1 MIRTG
6 MRIGID
12 GRELSGPRTGV
23 GRYVANLCREWAADA
38 AGREVLVYAPDEAG
52 LTGLGGSGRGAR
64 VEVRTVPGAPGVWWE
79 QTALA
84 RAADADRLDVF
95 FGPAYSIPLRLAAP
109 AVVALHD
116 ISFAVHPEWFGWREG
131 IRRRWLARRAASRAA
146 RVVTVSEFARAE
158 IVREFDLDPARVVRV
173 YDGIETPALPL
184 HDGRAAVL
192 ADDPR
197 TAAADAQAPAGAE
210 AQAPTG
216 AEAPATASAEGPALV
231 LFVGSIFN
239 RRHLPT
245 LIAAFA
251 RVVRGRPDARLAI
264 IGADR
269 THPAQD
275 LPACAEAAGVADR
288 VDLCGHLPDAELGAL
303 FRRAR
308 VFAFLSEYE
317 GFGMTPLE
325 ALAAGVPAVVGDSE
339 VAREVCGDAARYV
352 PVDDA
357 AAVAREIERLLD
369 DEALRARLLALGAAR
384 LERFTW
390 RRAAAEMLEV
400 LEQAAAGGA

>member
-1 MIRTG
+1 

-12 GRELSGPRTGV
+12 GRELSGARTGV

-38 AGREVLVYAPDEAG
+38 PGREVLVYTPDAAG
-52 LTGLGGSGRGAR
+52 LAGLVGAGRGAR
-64 VEVRTVPGAPGVWWE
+64 VEVRTVPGAPGTWWE

-84 RAADADRLDVF
+84 RAADADRVDVF

-131 IRRRWLARRAASRAA
+131 IRRRWLARRAANRAA

-173 YDGIETPALPL
+173 YDGVEAPALPL
-184 HDGRAAVL
+184 HDGRAAVP
-192 ADDPR
+192 ADDPL
-197 TAAADAQAPAGAE
+197 
-210 AQAPTG
+210 
-216 AEAPATASAEGPALV
+216 TASADGQAPPGSESRATGSAKASALV
-231 LFVGSIFN
+231 LFVGTLFN

-264 IGADR
+264 VGADR

-288 VDLCGHLPDAELGAL
+288 VDLCGHLPEAELGAL

-357 AAVAREIERLLD
+357 AVVAREIERLLD
-369 DEALRARLLALGAAR
+369 DAALRTDLLARGAAR

-390 RRAAAEMLEV
+390 RRAAAEMLDV
-400 LEQAAAGGA
+400 LEQAAAGGP

>member
-12 GRELSGPRTGV
+12 GRELSGARTGV

-38 AGREVLVYAPDEAG
+38 AGREVLVYTPDAAALAG
-52 LTGLGGSGRGAR
+52 LAGPGRGAR
-64 VEVRTVPGAPGVWWE
+64 IEVRTVPGAPGIWWE

-84 RAADADRLDVF
+84 RAANADGLDVF

-131 IRRRWLARRAASRAA
+131 IRRRWLARRAAGRAA

-173 YDGIETPALPL
+173 YDGVETPAPAPSRL
-184 HDGRAAVL
+184 DRRGAVL
-192 ADDPR
+192 AEA
-197 TAAADAQAPAGAE
+197 TAPAK
-210 AQAPTG
+210 
-216 AEAPATASAEGPALV
+216 ASELV

-245 LIAAFA
+245 LISAFA
-251 RVVRGRPDARLAI
+251 RVVRRRPDARLAI
-264 IGADR
+264 VGADR
-269 THPAQD
+269 THPGQD

-288 VDLCGHLPDAELGAL
+288 VDLCGHVPDAELGAL

-357 AAVAREIERLLD
+357 AVVAREIERLLD
-369 DEALRARLLALGAAR
+369 DDALRARLLARGAAR

-390 RRAAAEMLEV
+390 RRAAAEMLDV
-400 LEQAAAGGA
+400 LEQAAAGGP

>member
-6 MRIGID
+6 LRIGID
-12 GRELSGPRTGV
+12 GRELSGARTGV

-38 AGREVLVYAPDEAG
+38 AGREVLVYTPDEAVASRF
-52 LTGLGGSGRGAR
+52 GGPGRGAR
-64 VEVRTVPGAPGVWWE
+64 VEVRTVPGAPGIWWE

-84 RAADADRLDVF
+84 RAADADRVDVF

-173 YDGIETPALPL
+173 YDGIEAPAPAPSRV
-184 HDGRAAVL
+184 DRRAAVL
-192 ADDPR
+192 ADDPL
-197 TAAADAQAPAGAE
+197 TAAEDGPAPAGAKG
-210 AQAPTG
+210 QAT
-216 AEAPATASAEGPALV
+216 APAPGPALV
-231 LFVGSIFN
+231 LFVGTLFN

-251 RVVRGRPDARLAI
+251 RVVRRRPDARLAI
-264 IGADR
+264 VGADR
-269 THPAQD
+269 THPPQD
-275 LPACAEAAGVADR
+275 LAARAEAAGVADC
-288 VDLCGHLPDAELGAL
+288 VDLCGHLPEAELGAL
-303 FRRAR
+303 FRGAR

-325 ALAAGVPAVVGDSE
+325 ALAAGVPAVVGDSG

-357 AAVAREIERLLD
+357 AVVAREIERLLD
-369 DEALRARLLALGAAR
+369 DEALRTDLLARGAAR
-384 LERFTW
+384 LGRFTW
-390 RRAAAEMLEV
+390 RRAAAEMLDV
-400 LEQAAAGGA
+400 LEQAAGGP

>member
-12 GRELSGPRTGV
+12 GRELSGARTGV

-38 AGREVLVYAPDEAG
+38 PGREVLVYTPDEAG
-52 LTGLGGSGRGAR
+52 PAGLGGTGPGAR
-64 VEVRTVPGAPGVWWE
+64 FEVRTVPGAPGIWWE

-131 IRRRWLARRAASRAA
+131 VRRRWLARRAASRAA

-158 IVREFDLDPARVVRV
+158 IIREFDLDPARVVRV
-173 YDGIETPALPL
+173 YDGVEAPAPTPSRL
-184 HDGRAAVL
+184 DGRAAVL
-192 ADDPR
+192 ADDALI
-197 TAAADAQAPAGAE
+197 AAAGGQAPAGAE
-210 AQAPTG
+210 TQAT
-216 AEAPATASAEGPALV
+216 APAEGSALV

-245 LIAAFA
+245 LISAFA
-251 RVVRGRPDARLAI
+251 RVVRRWPDARLAI
-264 IGADR
+264 VGADR

-275 LPACAEAAGVADR
+275 LPARAEAAGVADR
-288 VDLCGHLPDAELGAL
+288 VDLCGHLPDAELAAL

-325 ALAAGVPAVVGDSE
+325 ALAAGVPAVVGDSD

-357 AAVAREIERLLD
+357 AEVAREIERLLD
-369 DEALRARLLALGAAR
+369 DRTLRARLLARGAAR

-390 RRAAAEMLEV
+390 RRAAAEMLDV
-400 LEQAAAGGA
+400 LEQAATGGP

>member
-1 MIRTG
+1 MTRTG

-64 VEVRTVPGAPGVWWE
+64 VAVRAVPGAPGVWWE

-173 YDGIETPALPL
+173 YDGIEAPAPAPSRL
-184 HDGRAAVL
+184 DGRAAAL

-197 TAAADAQAPAGAE
+197 TAAEAQAPAGSE
-210 AQAPTG
+210 AQAT
-216 AEAPATASAEGPALV
+216 APAEGPALV

-264 IGADR
+264 VGADR

-288 VDLCGHLPDAELGAL
+288 VDLCGPLPDAELAAL

-357 AAVAREIERLLD
+357 AAVAREIVRLLE
-369 DEALRARLLALGAAR
+369 DEALRARLLARGAAR

-390 RRAAAEMLEV
+390 RRAAAEMLDV

>member
-6 MRIGID
+6 TRIGID
-12 GRELSGPRTGV
+12 GRELSGARTGV

-38 AGREVLVYAPDEAG
+38 AGRELLVYTPDEAVAD
-52 LTGLGGSGRGAR
+52 GLGGAGRRAR
-64 VEVRTVPGAPGVWWE
+64 VEVRTVPGAPGIWWE

-173 YDGIETPALPL
+173 YDGVEAPALPL
-184 HDGRAAVL
+184 HDGRAAVP
-192 ADDPR
+192 ADDPL
-197 TAAADAQAPAGAE
+197 
-210 AQAPTG
+210 
-216 AEAPATASAEGPALV
+216 TASADGQAPGSEPRATGSAKASALV
-231 LFVGSIFN
+231 LFVGTLFN

-245 LIAAFA
+245 LISAFA
-251 RVVRGRPDARLAI
+251 RVARGRPDARLAI
-264 IGADR
+264 VGADR

-275 LPACAEAAGVADR
+275 LPACAEAAGVGDR
-288 VDLCGHLPDAELGAL
+288 VDLCGHLPDAQLAAL

-357 AAVAREIERLLD
+357 AVVAREIERLLD
-369 DEALRARLLALGAAR
+369 DDALRTDLLARGAAR

-390 RRAAAEMLEV
+390 RRAAAEMLDV
-400 LEQAAAGGA
+400 LEQAAAGGP

>member
-1 MIRTG
+1 

-12 GRELSGPRTGV
+12 GRELSGARTGV

-38 AGREVLVYAPDEAG
+38 AGREVLVYTPDEAG
-52 LTGLGGSGRGAR
+52 PAGLSGTGPGAR
-64 VEVRTVPGAPGVWWE
+64 FEMRTVPGAPGIRWE

-84 RAADADRLDVF
+84 RAADADGLDVF

-131 IRRRWLARRAASRAA
+131 VRRRWLARRAASRAA

-173 YDGIETPALPL
+173 YDGIEAPAPAPSRL
-184 HDGRAAVL
+184 DGPAAL
-192 ADDPR
+192 ADDPL
-197 TAAADAQAPAGAE
+197 TAAADGQPPAGSE
-210 AQAPTG
+210 AQA
-216 AEAPATASAEGPALV
+216 TAAAEGPALV

-245 LIAAFA
+245 LISAFA
-251 RVVRGRPDARLAI
+251 RVVRRRPDARLAI
-264 IGADR
+264 VGADR
-269 THPAQD
+269 THPRQD

-352 PVDDA
+352 SVDDA
-357 AAVAREIERLLD
+357 AVVAREIESLLD
-369 DEALRARLLALGAAR
+369 DDALRTDLLARGAAR
-384 LERFTW
+384 VARFTW
-390 RRAAAEMLEV
+390 RRAAAELLDV
-400 LEQAAAGGA
+400 LEQAAAGGP

>member
-1 MIRTG
+1 MIRAG

-12 GRELSGPRTGV
+12 GRELSGARTGV
-23 GRYVANLCREWAADA
+23 GRYVANLCREWAAEA
-38 AGREVLVYAPDEAG
+38 AGREVLVYTPDEAG
-52 LTGLGGSGRGAR
+52 PAGLVGPGRGAR
-64 VEVRTVPGAPGVWWE
+64 IEVRTVPGAPGIRWE

-131 IRRRWLARRAASRAA
+131 LRRRWLARRAASRAA

-158 IVREFDLDPARVVRV
+158 IVREFDLDPARVVCV
-173 YDGIETPALPL
+173 YDGIEAPAPAPPRL
-184 HDGRAAVL
+184 DGRAAVL
-192 ADDPR
+192 TDGPL
-197 TAAADAQAPAGAE
+197 
-210 AQAPTG
+210 
-216 AEAPATASAEGPALV
+216 TASADGQVPVGAETQATAPAERPALV

-245 LIAAFA
+245 LISAFA
-251 RVVRGRPDARLAI
+251 RVVRGRPDVRLAI
-264 IGADR
+264 VGADR
-269 THPAQD
+269 THPRQD

-288 VDLCGHLPDAELGAL
+288 VDFCGHLPDTELGPL

-357 AAVAREIERLLD
+357 AVVARDIERLLD
-369 DEALRARLLALGAAR
+369 DEALRARLLARGAAR

-390 RRAAAEMLEV
+390 RRAAAEMLDV
-400 LEQAAAGGA
+400 LEQAAAGGP